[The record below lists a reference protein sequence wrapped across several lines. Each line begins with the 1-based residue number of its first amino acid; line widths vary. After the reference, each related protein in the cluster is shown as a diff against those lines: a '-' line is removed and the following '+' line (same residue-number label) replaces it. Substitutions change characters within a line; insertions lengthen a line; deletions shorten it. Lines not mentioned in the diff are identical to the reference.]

1 MDGKHKLFSKV
12 FLSHDT
18 TQDRHTCGLG
28 VSTCSQCQKSR
39 VGLILPPNIPDH
51 ISLNIEIPTSLSW
64 IIQPT
69 PEGMIRKEYK
79 KSKWIHW
86 KFYRST
92 LTVSYRFVFYRT
104 SLTVSILLTN
114 YGWFCEKTTVANS
127 KISIQKWEITPISK
141 IELQLKMLRC
151 K

>member
-28 VSTCSQCQKSR
+28 VNTSSQCQKSR
-39 VGLILPPNIPDH
+39 VGMCLILSPNIPDH

-64 IIQPT
+64 IIQRT

-79 KSKWIHW
+79 QANEYIGS
-86 KFYRST
+86 F
-92 LTVSYRFVFYRT
+92 TV
-104 SLTVSILLTN
+104 
-114 YGWFCEKTTVANS
+114 
-127 KISIQKWEITPISK
+127 
-141 IELQLKMLRC
+141 QL
-151 K
+151 

>member
-28 VSTCSQCQKSR
+28 VSTLNAKNLEWVATVCVSFY
-39 VGLILPPNIPDH
+39 PPNIPDH

-79 KSKWIHW
+79 KSK
-86 KFYRST
+86 
-92 LTVSYRFVFYRT
+92 
-104 SLTVSILLTN
+104 
-114 YGWFCEKTTVANS
+114 
-127 KISIQKWEITPISK
+127 
-141 IELQLKMLRC
+141 
-151 K
+151 